1 MARRALLQV
10 QKLAPTLL
18 QLTSDAVYHFGQV
31 PAGTSG
37 PPTNSLLTSAGSD
50 AFMVG
55 EFTHRDGSRGLMI
68 VNKDLAKS
76 HACELK
82 FRQPPRRLQSV
93 SPYNGSLTQFGGEG
107 IWLAPGAGA
116 LLKIEP

>member
-1 MARRALLQV
+1 VQNVNLQV

-18 QLTSDAVYHFGQV
+18 QITSDAVYHFGQV

-50 AFMVG
+50 AFLVG
-55 EFTHRDGSRGLMI
+55 EFTHRDGSRYVMV

-76 HACELK
+76 RHCSLQ
-82 FRQPPRRLQSV
+82 FRQAPRRVQHV
-93 SPYNGSLTQFGGEG
+93 SPYSGALTAFDGEDL
-107 IWLAPGAGA
+107 WLAPGAGA
-116 LLKIEP
+116 LLRIEP